1 MVQPDG
7 GAVGLRD
14 TEPAGALSGK
24 DLSNLLEEE
33 QELASDTE
41 RQCSPGCRGTRWFS
55 FQQPKPGSVIYK
67 GIFLILGR
75 STVRCTERAFPTL

>member
-1 MVQPDG
+1 M
-7 GAVGLRD
+7 
-14 TEPAGALSGK
+14 
-24 DLSNLLEEE
+24 SNLLEEE

-41 RQCSPGCRGTRWFS
+41 RQCSPGCRHSLCRSPGTKWFT
-55 FQQPKPGSVIYK
+55 FQQPKPGSFIYK